1 MHLHPKKKLKLKIGP
16 LVTAFL
22 RLYVS
27 VRRPPWVEPRKAN
40 FVSTARAYG
49 KNKGKCDKR
58 TYIITPIPTFLPIQ
72 LKQYEK
78 STRFSVQTCHERKL
92 CF

>member
-58 TYIITPIPTFLPIQ
+58 TYIITPPDILTNTTQAI
-72 LKQYEK
+72 
-78 STRFSVQTCHERKL
+78 
-92 CF
+92 